1 MLAFLLG
8 SEDDEGVSSLFEHQ
22 FVGDPE
28 GVVLEF
34 LAFVVL
40 GVGKEGF
47 LQDFVAFESVE
58 GLDDAVVQ

>member
-1 MLAFLLG
+1 MLAVLLG

-22 FVGDPE
+22 FVRDPE

-47 LQDFVAFESVE
+47 L
-58 GLDDAVVQ
+58 